1 MDLDIL
7 YEDGALLVVYKPAQV
22 AVETKKIGQQ
32 DMVSLLRNRRAVK
45 GEEPYIGLVHRLDQP
60 VEGVMVFGKTKE
72 ATADLSGQVRER
84 IFGKNYY
91 AIGRFDG
98 TAPLKEQGRL
108 EDAILFDRKNNVSRI
123 VEKNTKGSQQAVLDY
138 SIIGQEAEETCFDI
152 TLHTGR
158 HHQIRVQLSHAG
170 YPLIGD
176 RKYGYGTQNESSS
189 LALCSYRLQ
198 FFHPLTKKRMD
209 FTIHPH
215 NPLFCRFFPAKPE

>member
-1 MDLDIL
+1 
-7 YEDGALLVVYKPAQV
+7 
-22 AVETKKIGQQ
+22 
-32 DMVSLLRNRRAVK
+32 
-45 GEEPYIGLVHRLDQP
+45 
-60 VEGVMVFGKTKE
+60 MVFGKTKE

-98 TAPLKEQGRL
+98 TAPLKGQGRL

-176 RKYGYGTQNESSS
+176 RKYGCGTQNESSS

-215 NPLFCRFFPAKPE
+215 NPLFCRFFPVKPE

>member
-7 YEDGALLVVYKPAQV
+7 YEDAALLVVYKPAQI

-84 IFGKNYY
+84 TFGKNYY

-98 TAPLKEQGRL
+98 TTQLKEQGRL

-123 VEKNTKGSQQAVLDY
+123 VEKNTRGSQQAVLDY
-138 SIIGQEAEETCFDI
+138 SVIGREAEETCFDI

-158 HHQIRVQLSHAG
+158 HHQIRVQFSHAG

-176 RKYGYGTQNESSS
+176 RKYGCETQNGSSS

-215 NPLFCRFFPAKPE
+215 NPLFRRFFPIKPE

>member
-84 IFGKNYY
+84 TFGKNYY

-98 TAPLKEQGRL
+98 TAPLKGQGRL

-176 RKYGYGTQNESSS
+176 RKYGYGTQSESSS